1 MVQAGAAAVKIVDE
15 SAPAHPRTQL
25 IKTPLARRSW
35 CCMASRCCMHACTS
49 YTGWIKIERAWQGKR
64 ACRVRPETMSCR
76 ARDSTA
82 LGRDRTGPEHNQ
94 RRPLQA
100 SALGSRI
107 ASRIA
112 AMFLGLKFSMPD
124 DLSGISG
131 IAQFGRV
138 HSTEATMVSADPAA
152 PCCWNGDIPQLPC
165 SHARLTPRRVHAFQ
179 AGEFLVGHDLS
190 PSQVAAINQSSHEDA
205 RQ

>member
-1 MVQAGAAAVKIVDE
+1 MVQAGAAAVKMVDE
-15 SAPAHPRTQL
+15 SAPAHRRTQL
-25 IKTPLARRSW
+25 KPHSLGAAGAAWLAGAA
-35 CCMASRCCMHACTS
+35 CMHVHACTS
-49 YTGWIKIERAWQGKR
+49 YTGWSEIERAWQGKH

-131 IAQFGRV
+131 MLSLV
-138 HSTEATMVSADPAA
+138 
-152 PCCWNGDIPQLPC
+152 
-165 SHARLTPRRVHAFQ
+165 
-179 AGEFLVGHDLS
+179 EFTQ
-190 PSQVAAINQSSHEDA
+190 PKPPW
-205 RQ
+205 